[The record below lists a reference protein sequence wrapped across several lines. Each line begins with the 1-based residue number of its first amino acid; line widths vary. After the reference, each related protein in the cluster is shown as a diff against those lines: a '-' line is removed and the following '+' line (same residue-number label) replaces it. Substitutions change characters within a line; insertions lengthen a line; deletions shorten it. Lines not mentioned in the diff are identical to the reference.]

1 MWLFVVFI
9 LTASYTASLSSRFIV
24 RNLEPEIDIDWL
36 KRNNQ
41 KVGCDGDSFV
51 MRYLEQV
58 LEFKKENIYNVSNE
72 YDYKEQFAKKNI
84 AAAFLELPYQKVFLN
99 KYCNGFT
106 STAQTYRFGGL
117 GFVSIVLLFIFLPF
131 SSKIFFFFHGNRHIY
146 PELFVS
152 KISCH
157 VTYMRAFVFKF

>member
-41 KVGCDGDSFV
+41 KVGCDSDSFV
-51 MRYLEQV
+51 MKYLEQV
-58 LEFKKENIYNVSNE
+58 LGFKKENIYNVSDE

-117 GFVSIVLLFIFLPF
+117 GFVSIVLLFIFF
-131 SSKIFFFFHGNRHIY
+131 TVITRK
-146 PELFVS
+146 
-152 KISCH
+152 
-157 VTYMRAFVFKF
+157 M